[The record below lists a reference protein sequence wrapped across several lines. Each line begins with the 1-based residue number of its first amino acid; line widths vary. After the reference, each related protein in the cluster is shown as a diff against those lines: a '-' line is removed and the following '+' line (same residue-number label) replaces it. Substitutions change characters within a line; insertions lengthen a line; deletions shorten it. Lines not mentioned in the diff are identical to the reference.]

1 MWKALLEQY
10 SQKGIRPKVLVVDDQ
25 PINIHILNDVLADQ
39 FEVLMA
45 TNGERALEQARS
57 QKPDLI
63 LLDIVMPG
71 MDGYEVCRRL
81 KAEPLTELIPVIFVT
96 SQTETEVEAQG
107 FEVGAVDFISKP
119 VNPAIVR
126 ARVTTQLTLKLYM
139 DNMRDI
145 AWIDGLTG
153 LHNRRRFDEM
163 LHSYWD
169 QCLREARP
177 VTLLMMDVDFFKRYN
192 DQYGHQAGDE
202 CLYRIAMAIKQNLRR
217 PLDMC
222 FRYGGEEFAC
232 LLPFTESGGGCQR
245 AEAILQSVRQLAIP
259 HQASDTAPFV
269 TLSIG
274 VDCQIPTADTGWE
287 TLLHNADSAL
297 YQSKALGRNRW
308 MSFDHHATKTADGC

>member
-10 SQKGIRPKVLVVDDQ
+10 SQKGSRPKVLVVDDQ
-25 PINIHILNDVLADQ
+25 PINIRILNDVLADQ

-81 KAEPLTELIPVIFVT
+81 KAEPLTDLIPVIFVT

-177 VTLLMMDVDFFKRYN
+177 VALMMMDVDFFKRYN

-202 CLYRIAMAIKQNLRR
+202 CLYRIAMAIKQSLRR
-217 PLDMC
+217 PMDMC

-232 LLPFTESGGGCQR
+232 LLPFTELDGSCQR
-245 AEAILQSVRQLAIP
+245 AEAILQAVRQLAIP

-274 VDCQIPTADTGWE
+274 VDCQIPTAGTNWE

-308 MSFDHHATKTADGC
+308 TSFEYHADKKG

>member
-119 VNPAIVR
+119 INPAIVR

-202 CLYRIAMAIKQNLRR
+202 CLCRIAMAIKQSLRR
-217 PLDMC
+217 PLDMS

-232 LLPFTESGGGCQR
+232 LLPFTEFDGGCQR
-245 AEAILQSVRQLAIP
+245 AEAILQAVRQLAIP

-274 VDCQIPTADTGWE
+274 VDCQIPTADTSWE

-308 MSFDHHATKTADGC
+308 MSVDHHAAKKDG